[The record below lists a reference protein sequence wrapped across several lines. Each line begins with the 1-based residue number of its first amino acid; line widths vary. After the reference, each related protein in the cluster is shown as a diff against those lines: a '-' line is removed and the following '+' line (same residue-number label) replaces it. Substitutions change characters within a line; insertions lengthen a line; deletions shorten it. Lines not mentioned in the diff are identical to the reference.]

1 MPEKNWP
8 SWSRGAEKGRTSL
21 RIMALDAV
29 IDELPPDAD
38 VEANRLMCMALLAA
52 VALIVALVDLAGHRA
67 VLLALVGLPRYLG
80 PRTILQATRL
90 RVPETAPSSEADCH
104 AHLGC
109 TSGSPPGVPGGGMT
123 LR

>member
-21 RIMALDAV
+21 RIMALDAI

-67 VLLALVGLPRYLG
+67 RCFAGARGAPSLPRTPNNSAG
-80 PRTILQATRL
+80 HST
-90 RVPETAPSSEADCH
+90 E
-104 AHLGC
+104 
-109 TSGSPPGVPGGGMT
+109 GSRDRA
-123 LR
+123 L